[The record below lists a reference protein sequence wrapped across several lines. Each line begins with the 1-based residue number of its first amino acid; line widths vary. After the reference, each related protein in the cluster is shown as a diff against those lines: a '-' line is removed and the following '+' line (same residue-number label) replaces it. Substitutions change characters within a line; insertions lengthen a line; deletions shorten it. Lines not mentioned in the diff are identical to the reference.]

1 MSQQASGEPRLFA
14 LFSVNHEGGG
24 HVTEELGF
32 SSGIGLGSTSSVEFS
47 SKTGMKK
54 VPIPPNG
61 SISTFPDCTAV
72 DGNLVTNC
80 GFETGDFSGW
90 TLSGDTSFTSVNT
103 AAAHSGNFGA
113 SLGPVN
119 HLGLMSQSLVA
130 TGSCTIS
137 FWLANL
143 GRPSQF
149 EVWFGGDRLS
159 QITTVPDLVYTQ
171 FTFTNVPVG
180 TGDLTFAFS
189 NRPAFIFLDDVVVLC
204 S

>member
-1 MSQQASGEPRLFA
+1 MLRKSWALAVGLVLAVPPASSSQVKQE
-14 LFSVNHEGGG
+14 
-24 HVTEELGF
+24 
-32 SSGIGLGSTSSVEFS
+32 
-47 SKTGMKK
+47 MKK

-61 SISTFPDCTAV
+61 SINTFPDCTAV

-159 QITTVPDLVYTQ
+159 QITTVPDFVYTQ